1 MDEAAS
7 ADTYTRAMD
16 TEQVRARAVVKGR
29 VQMVG
34 FRAFV
39 QRHARGL
46 RGVVRNRP
54 DGTLET
60 VVEGPKPEVERV
72 IGLLRRGPS
81 AARVDRVDVE
91 YLPPT
96 GDLPPMT
103 VSA

>member
-1 MDEAAS
+1 MDA
-7 ADTYTRAMD
+7 
-16 TEQVRARAVVKGR
+16 EQVRARAVVKGR

-39 QRHARGL
+39 QRHATGL

-72 IGLLRRGPS
+72 IGLLHRGPS
-81 AARVDRVDVE
+81 AARVDGVDVE
-91 YLPPT
+91 YLPAT